1 MKEIKLEIRI
11 YSLQY
16 DELTPQD
23 RELMDKAKEAT
34 SRSYAPYSKFSVGAA
49 ALLKNGVI
57 VTGTNQ
63 ENAAYPSGLCA
74 ERTTLFYANSQYPD
88 QPVLTLAIAARSE
101 SGYLD
106 TPIPPCGACRQVL
119 LETEQRYHFAIW
131 RKSDLRDRRN
141 QRFITLIFLRG
152 VFEINSLTLPHNGHT
167 SQSTGEAKSPVPMIQ
182 GKQLPQQ
189 TVSAIRQAR
198 DTYGPALRSDR

>member
-63 ENAAYPSGLCA
+63 ENAAYPSGTCA

-88 QPVLTLAIAARSE
+88 RSE

-119 LETEQRYHFAIW
+119 LETEQRYQQPMRILLYGDKAIYEIDGT
-131 RKSDLRDRRN
+131 KDLLPLS
-141 QRFITLIFLRG
+141 FGGEFL
-152 VFEINSLTLPHNGHT
+152 
-167 SQSTGEAKSPVPMIQ
+167 K
-182 GKQLPQQ
+182 
-189 TVSAIRQAR
+189 
-198 DTYGPALRSDR
+198 

>member
-11 YSLQY
+11 HSLQY

-49 ALLKNGVI
+49 A
-57 VTGTNQ
+57 
-63 ENAAYPSGLCA
+63 
-74 ERTTLFYANSQYPD
+74 D

-119 LETEQRYHFAIW
+119 LETEQRYQQPMRILLYGEKAIY
-131 RKSDLRDRRN
+131 
-141 QRFITLIFLRG
+141 
-152 VFEINSLTLPHNGHT
+152 EINGTKDLLPLSFG
-167 SQSTGEAKSPVPMIQ
+167 GEFLK
-182 GKQLPQQ
+182 
-189 TVSAIRQAR
+189 
-198 DTYGPALRSDR
+198 